1 MNKVTNINLGGFPF
15 AMDEDAYQKMDRYF
29 EAIER
34 HFRHSEG
41 FEEITTDI
49 EYRIAEILNERL
61 GKRQIVTLID
71 VEEVIAIMGTAEDF
85 GAESMGEPETTRS
98 EGKGST
104 YTYIKTGK
112 RIFRDP
118 DNKVLGGVCSGLAAY
133 FGVHEP
139 LWFRIGF
146 LILLFAGVTPI
157 LYPFLWIVIPMAK
170 TSSDKLAMRG
180 EPINVSNIAKTVEE
194 ELQELTNKISDLSNE
209 LKSKKKGMRSR
220 RRNRTEVY

>member
-15 AMDEDAYQKMDRYF
+15 AMDENAYQKMDRYF
-29 EAIER
+29 DAIER
-34 HFRHSEG
+34 HFRNSEG

-61 GKRQIVTLID
+61 GKRQIVTLTD
-71 VEEVIAIMGTAEDF
+71 VEEVIAVMGTPEDF
-85 GAESMGEPETTRS
+85 GAESMGEPEEKRS
-98 EGKGST
+98 SGST
-104 YTYIKTGK
+104 YTYVKTGK

-118 DNKVLGGVCSGLAAY
+118 DNKVLGGVCSGLSAY

-146 LILLFAGVTPI
+146 LVLFFAGVTPI

-180 EPINVSNIAKTVEE
+180 EPINVSNIARTVEE
-194 ELQELTNKISDLSNE
+194 ELHELSNKISDLSNE
-209 LKSKKKGMRSR
+209 LKSKKKEMRR
-220 RRNRTEVY
+220 KRRNKAEAI